1 LVLSLPLFY
10 RRKRYA
16 SSRIFNSLSEFLPGI
31 FLFLNFVTFNTA
43 LKYLSSYLVM
53 IIEASSFVF
62 SFVFSKLTKEKIK
75 FFKLSFLLFFV
86 GISVLSYDAIS
97 KKSNVLVSGLIFAIL
112 TSLTFGL
119 YNSTLK
125 YIRKSENK
133 LFVTIL
139 PVFLLSLPF
148 FFFELGGKELPLS
161 RILILATVLGF
172 VLTAIPYSLWAEAGK
187 HFSGFRL
194 SEFFLLTLPGTF
206 LIEYF
211 WLGVSVN
218 LFQIVAS
225 IILIFALILEVK
237 MQIYSIN

>member
-1 LVLSLPLFY
+1 M
-10 RRKRYA
+10 
-16 SSRIFNSLSEFLPGI
+16 PGI

-43 LKYLSSYLVM
+43 LKYLNSYLVM
-53 IIEASSFVF
+53 IIEAGSFVF
-62 SFVFSKLTKEKIK
+62 SFIFSRLTKEKIR
-75 FFKLSFLLFFV
+75 FFKFSFLLFFV
-86 GISVLSYDAIS
+86 GISILSYDAIS
-97 KKSNVLVSGLIFAIL
+97 KKSDVLISGLVFAIL

-133 LFVTIL
+133 LFVTIF
-139 PVFLLSLPF
+139 PVFLLSLSF
-148 FFFELGGKELPLS
+148 FFFELSGKEILFS
-161 RILILATVLGF
+161 RIVILIVVLGF
-172 VLTAIPYSLWAEAGK
+172 ILTAIPYSLWAEAGR

-225 IILIFALILEVK
+225 IILIFALILETTRD
-237 MQIYSIN
+237 IN